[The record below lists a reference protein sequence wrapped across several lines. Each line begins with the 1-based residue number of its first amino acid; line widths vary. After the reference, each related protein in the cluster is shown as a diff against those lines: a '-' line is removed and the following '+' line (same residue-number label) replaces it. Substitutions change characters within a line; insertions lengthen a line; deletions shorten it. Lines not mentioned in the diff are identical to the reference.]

1 MSSGEALKHYA
12 ELMGLNWKLDMDIP
26 PEQIYAYDRSRYLII
41 RVGDF
46 CTKVISMYD
55 KDEVVIKIKKV
66 D

>member
-1 MSSGEALKHYA
+1 MSSSEALRHYA
-12 ELMGLNWKLDMDIP
+12 ELMGLDWEIDDSIP
-26 PEQIYAYDRSRYLII
+26 PGHIYAYDPTRYLLI

-46 CTKVISMYD
+46 CTKAISMYD